1 MTHAHG
7 GDWERRAT
15 GRRVL
20 RPFDAPS
27 EHLPLAERKRRAEA
41 MSRGIDTRIIRR
53 KATKKRTTT
62 TRPLTYYQTVAAQ
75 LRQRRS

>member
-1 MTHAHG
+1 MKQPQG

-15 GRRVL
+15 GRREV
-20 RPFDAPS
+20 RPFDAPA

-62 TRPLTYYQTVAAQ
+62 ALPLTYYQTVAAQ
-75 LRQRRS
+75 LRHRRS